1 MPAVSADVA
10 HDLIGRDLGAQ
21 DAEDIPA

>member
-10 HDLIGRDLGAQ
+10 RAQ
-21 DAEDIPA
+21 AQHQTVGTGSCVS